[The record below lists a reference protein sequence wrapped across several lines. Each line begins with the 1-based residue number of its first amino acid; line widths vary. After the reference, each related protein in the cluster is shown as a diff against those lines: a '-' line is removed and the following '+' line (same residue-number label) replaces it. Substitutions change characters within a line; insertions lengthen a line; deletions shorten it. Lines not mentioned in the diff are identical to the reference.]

1 MTNITCDFFKQGML
15 GKLKRCNGAF
25 KNGPINKK
33 TAFDQKSESDMMCI
47 AIIEQ
52 RNFQH
57 NIFHSHQ
64 FSESSQK
71 DLL

>member
-47 AIIEQ
+47 AIIEL

-57 NIFHSHQ
+57 NIFPSHQ
-64 FSESSQK
+64 FSVAESK